1 MRPQTAR
8 DTQARVPEIPA
19 QQRRLPSTVLLTF
32 DFDSPSA
39 CSEPRPAVRD
49 GSLKQAIIRWLN
61 EQL

>member
-1 MRPQTAR
+1 MSPQTAR

-61 EQL
+61 ELL